1 MKMLNKQN
9 SLKKVIRPNSNWFPH
24 KSVLPMYY
32 IIDMR
37 TKQTRYLNL
46 FCYQNK
52 TALKLHDWFSNMEGW
67 GFRKFVALPCE
78 ILLPM
83 TPEASSI
90 FGLCSISEMLT
101 PHVFRLGCNVAFP
114 QSHILIPSMHHYH
127 NHNVNTCCYLISY
140 IHDVSSF
147 TKWILDPES

>member
-52 TALKLHDWFSNMEGW
+52 TALKLHDWFSYMEGGDLENLLLCHVKFCFQW
-67 GFRKFVALPCE
+67 PLKRPQFLGFAQLAKCWHHMF
-78 ILLPM
+78 
-83 TPEASSI
+83 
-90 FGLCSISEMLT
+90 FGLVVMWPFHKVT
-101 PHVFRLGCNVAFP
+101 FWF
-114 QSHILIPSMHHYH
+114 PSMHHYH